1 MSRQGSYVGSR
12 GGNVNWASG
21 LSGALSDLS
30 KSLLAQNENELER
43 ERLLAKEAEDKRRYE
58 LGRQEAADERAYQRE
73 RQRAADE
80 RNTTTFNQQQEAYRQ
95 EQAKKAALR
104 DVAKFT
110 TDYNYDTKY
119 TLKDYAPEQQEVF
132 TRLFG
137 AIDTE
142 EKATKNFLLGKGN
155 IEDALNAYEA
165 RLKTNSSLSDAAKK
179 DLLAARKNR
188 LLSFDDQAVGLGYD
202 DETRVNTAA
211 ALTDELYNA
220 ERSRVNE
227 AIESGRGI
235 LRKEQ
240 LSKYISMLP
249 ESVRENLS
257 RAEIE
262 ASLGDLIDKTSRREL
277 QATESARVAAAN
289 ETKDKQ
295 IKSLERF
302 YSLVQDKTKGTKF
315 KSRKASD
322 VIDALKNVEGLDIG
336 PIDNARGRTF
346 LEYLLT
352 NPDKDK
358 ALENLDPDAAVAAI
372 LMAKDTNM
380 FGTSL
385 PSVGS
390 KEGVDLVNLAK
401 QFNARGTSYS
411 GSGTKPTKEEFLY
424 TPEQARDLTNL
435 MRSRLTFAV
444 GDPSTLGIDSRYDRN
459 LIKPAQPVQNTGTP
473 APDSVP
479 LNARTRV
486 GSTESGNSPELDRL
500 TRILG
505 NDPIRSARNTKEY
518 LQAVRNVDDY
528 LETEEDIARYQRRL
542 NEERK
547 LPTYLQ
553 TPSIQRRAE
562 QEIEDLNARLER
574 LRRVLAPAQQ

>member
-1 MSRQGSYVGSR
+1 
-12 GGNVNWASG
+12 
-21 LSGALSDLS
+21 
-30 KSLLAQNENELER
+30 
-43 ERLLAKEAEDKRRYE
+43 
-58 LGRQEAADERAYQRE
+58 
-73 RQRAADE
+73 
-80 RNTTTFNQQQEAYRQ
+80 
-95 EQAKKAALR
+95 
-104 DVAKFT
+104 
-110 TDYNYDTKY
+110 
-119 TLKDYAPEQQEVF
+119 
-132 TRLFG
+132 
-137 AIDTE
+137 
-142 EKATKNFLLGKGN
+142 
-155 IEDALNAYEA
+155 
-165 RLKTNSSLSDAAKK
+165 
-179 DLLAARKNR
+179 
-188 LLSFDDQAVGLGYD
+188 
-202 DETRVNTAA
+202 
-211 ALTDELYNA
+211 
-220 ERSRVNE
+220 
-227 AIESGRGI
+227 
-235 LRKEQ
+235 
-240 LSKYISMLP
+240 
-249 ESVRENLS
+249 
-257 RAEIE
+257 
-262 ASLGDLIDKTSRREL
+262 
-277 QATESARVAAAN
+277 
-289 ETKDKQ
+289 
-295 IKSLERF
+295 
-302 YSLVQDKTKGTKF
+302 VQDKTKGTKF